1 MLQRLDSHTHSRKVA
16 APAASLFERGG
27 AMNPRVR
34 RWQGMRVWLIGASA
48 GIGAETARLL
58 MQKGACVALSARN
71 HSALSALATTNEQ
84 ALVLPL
90 DVSQHVQVLA
100 ARDQLLEQWG
110 GIDLVLV
117 VAGAYNEMRVDSFD
131 MSVVNQLLDVN
142 LRGVF
147 HCLDAV
153 LPTLL
158 AQGHG
163 GVGIVSSV
171 AGLSGLPKALV
182 YGPTKAAL
190 INLCESLYFDL
201 GPRGHPVYLINP
213 GFVETRA
220 TANNNFAMPGLISA
234 PQAAREILGGMERG
248 EFHIHFPRRFTNW
261 LRFARLL
268 PYRWYFSLIHKVTG
282 L

>member
-1 MLQRLDSHTHSRKVA
+1 MLQRFDSTAQSLPKA
-16 APAASLFERGG
+16 ADAAALFERGRT
-27 AMNPRVR
+27 MNPRVR
-34 RWQGMRVWLIGASA
+34 RWQGMRVWVIGASA
-48 GIGAETARLL
+48 GIGAETAKLL
-58 MQKGACVALSARN
+58 MDKGARVALSARN
-71 HSALSALATTNEQ
+71 HAALGALAENNEQ
-84 ALVLPL
+84 TLVLPL
-90 DVSQHVQVLA
+90 DVSQHAEVLA
-100 ARDQLLEQWG
+100 ARDQLLAQWA

-131 MSVVNQLLDVN
+131 MQVVNQLLDVN

-153 LPTLL
+153 LPTML

-234 PQAAREILGGMERG
+234 PQAAREILSGMERG

>member
-1 MLQRLDSHTHSRKVA
+1 MLQRFNSATSSR
-16 APAASLFERGG
+16 PAATDPAARFERGR

-34 RWQGMRVWLIGASA
+34 SWQDMRVWVIGASA
-48 GIGAETARLL
+48 GIGAETASLL
-58 MQKGACVALSARN
+58 MHRGARVALSARN
-71 HSALSALATTNEQ
+71 HAALTALAAHHEQ

-90 DVSQHVQVLA
+90 DVSQHAEVLA
-100 ARDQLLEQWG
+100 ARDQLLAQWS

-131 MSVVNQLLDVN
+131 MQVVNQLLDVN

>member
-1 MLQRLDSHTHSRKVA
+1 MLQRLDSRASPHKA
-16 APAASLFERGG
+16 AAHVETLFERGR

-34 RWQGMRVWLIGASA
+34 SWRDMRVWVIGASA

-58 MQKGACVALSARN
+58 MHKGAHVALSARN
-71 HSALSALATTNEQ
+71 RAALTALA
-84 ALVLPL
+84 ADSADAFVLPL
-90 DVSQHVQVLA
+90 DVSQHADVLA
-100 ARDQLLEQWG
+100 ARDQLLEQWS
-110 GIDLVLV
+110 GIDMVLV

-131 MSVVNQLLDVN
+131 MQVVDQLLNVN

-147 HCLDAV
+147 HCLDAI

-171 AGLSGLPKALV
+171 AGMSGLPKALV

-234 PQAAREILGGMERG
+234 PQAAREIVGGMERG

-268 PYRWYFSLIHKVTG
+268 PYRWYFSLIHRVTG

>member
-1 MLQRLDSHTHSRKVA
+1 MLQRLDSATERSRA
-16 APAASLFERGG
+16 AALFERGR

-34 RWQGMRVWLIGASA
+34 SWQGMRVWVIGASA
-48 GIGAETARLL
+48 GIGAETAKLL
-58 MQKGACVALSARN
+58 LHKGARVALSARN
-71 HSALSALATTNEQ
+71 HAALKALAENNER

-90 DVSQHVQVLA
+90 DVSQHAEVLN
-100 ARDQLLEQWG
+100 ARDELLAHWA

-147 HCLDAV
+147 HCLEAV

-261 LRFARLL
+261 LRLVRLL